1 MRVATKI
8 TFLVCLVGITL
19 VPIGMWVVDS
29 SRDLSTVAGFVGAAA
44 APMGVLTGAM
54 AANSVAKKRNAAQT
68 SNHNDTGR

>member
-54 AANSVAKKRNAAQT
+54 AAKGISRDRQKHRGGVAR
-68 SNHNDTGR
+68 D